1 MLKDVFQ
8 VYLNRLI
15 DLSGKNRSIF
25 LPKLIS
31 SQMIDLKDFHFLNN
45 HPSFFYITELLGRK
59 KKIPLIEYADA
70 RDKNVNLLSQRLKR
84 LQQHIKLVEEESGE
98 KNVFVGWPF
107 VEGKLING
115 QLVRCPLIFFP
126 VILVK
131 EDGGWYMSKSAGDQP
146 FLNKAF
152 LLAYAHAYNI
162 QLDQEWLE
170 RPIEDFSRDSKEFR
184 VQLYHYLNEALT
196 LNFNQELLGDK
207 LDFFTETER
216 IDFEKEQ
223 HIGLLKLKPYA
234 VLGQFSQQAS
244 FLINDYEQLKLSPQE
259 DMEHFFA
266 EKFAIDEAVAKSHD
280 QNLFNTFSIDASQEE
295 IMKAVRAGE
304 SCVVQGPPGTGKS
317 QLICN
322 LVADFSA
329 RGKKVLVVSQ
339 KKAAL
344 DVVFKRLKDQGFAPF
359 TALVHDFRFDR
370 KELYRKLSHQINS
383 IDAYKELNR
392 SLDAIQLE
400 RQFNQLNN
408 IIEQHC
414 EFLEDY
420 KQALFDREE
429 CGVPIKELY
438 VTSSL
443 DEEQVD
449 LRQY

>member
-1 MLKDVFQ
+1 
-8 VYLNRLI
+8 
-15 DLSGKNRSIF
+15 
-25 LPKLIS
+25 
-31 SQMIDLKDFHFLNN
+31 
-45 HPSFFYITELLGRK
+45 
-59 KKIPLIEYADA
+59 
-70 RDKNVNLLSQRLKR
+70 
-84 LQQHIKLVEEESGE
+84 
-98 KNVFVGWPF
+98 
-107 VEGKLING
+107 
-115 QLVRCPLIFFP
+115 
-126 VILVK
+126 
-131 EDGGWYMSKSAGDQP
+131 
-146 FLNKAF
+146 
-152 LLAYAHAYNI
+152 
-162 QLDQEWLE
+162 
-170 RPIEDFSRDSKEFR
+170 DFSRDPKEFR

-207 LDFFTETER
+207 LDFFTDTER

-266 EKFAIDEAVAKSHD
+266 EKFAIDEAVAKCHD
-280 QNLFNTFSIDASQEE
+280 QNLFNTFPIDASQEE

-322 LVADFSA
+322 LVADFTS

-339 KKAAL
+339 KRAAL
-344 DVVFKRLKDQGFAPF
+344 DVVFKRLSEQGFGPF

-370 KELYRKLSHQINS
+370 KDLFRKLSHQINS
-383 IDAYKELNR
+383 LETYKELNR

-400 RQFNQLNN
+400 RNFNQLGTT
-408 IIEQHC
+408 IEQHSD
-414 EFLEDY
+414 FLEDY
-420 KQALFDREE
+420 KQALFDRNE

-443 DEEQVD
+443 ADEHID
-449 LRQY
+449 LRQYYKKYPFHDLDFFLRNFQDYVIYYKKYQDPRSFWLQIGR